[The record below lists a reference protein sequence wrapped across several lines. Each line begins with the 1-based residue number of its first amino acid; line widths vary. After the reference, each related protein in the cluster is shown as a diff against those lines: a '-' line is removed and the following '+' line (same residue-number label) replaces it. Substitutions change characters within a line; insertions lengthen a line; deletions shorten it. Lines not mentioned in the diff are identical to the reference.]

1 MIKMKSFILNEV
13 DRALVLELLR
23 EEQKVRYS
31 KGVQE
36 AYTQQFYAKQA
47 SKTYQPVRIEIEIQ
61 KFILNKFG
69 FNSDEESLKEYWKIP
84 STYWHD
90 EEVKNSIFYM
100 KLNIFEY
107 TKVDLNDDLIDVPLI
122 DYKSNNETMLSSL
135 HQEKPLVIL
144 AGSMT

>member
-1 MIKMKSFILNEV
+1 MIKMQSFILNEV
-13 DRALVLELLR
+13 ERGLVLEMLK

-47 SKTYQPVRIEIEIQ
+47 SKTYQPVGIEIEIQ

-69 FNSDEESLKEYWKIP
+69 FNTDEESLKEYWKIP

-107 TKVDLNDDLIDVPLI
+107 PKIALNDDIIDVSLI
-122 DYKSNNETMLSSL
+122 DYKTNNKIMLSSL